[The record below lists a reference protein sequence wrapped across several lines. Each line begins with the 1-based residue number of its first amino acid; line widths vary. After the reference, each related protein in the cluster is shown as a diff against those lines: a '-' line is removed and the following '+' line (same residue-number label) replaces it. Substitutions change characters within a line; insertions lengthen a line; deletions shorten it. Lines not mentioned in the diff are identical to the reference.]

1 MISCVDGA
9 MARSAYLS
17 GVVSILGSCYSEA
30 LPRIDAELVELYFT
44 GFIETL
50 LVVQTCDTG
59 YLFLYHTPLKFSVVM
74 VRLAHKIGELLS
86 ITDAT
91 RMKC

>member
-44 GFIETL
+44 GFRETL
-50 LVVQTCDTG
+50 LVVQTCDRISVSVS
-59 YLFLYHTPLKFSVVM
+59 HSIKNFSS
-74 VRLAHKIGELLS
+74 HGQIS
-86 ITDAT
+86 T
-91 RMKC
+91 